1 LGKKVTELE
10 KALANPKTKKQRKH
24 RTLLMTII
32 TPFLLVA
39 CGGGSSKV
47 DEFLDSYESSIEGFE
62 DMANKGS
69 VSLSDINKMN
79 QNSLELT
86 EQVNDLKEAE
96 EWTDSQTSRYL
107 KLTSRFSEAMTEMS
121 KSMQP

>member
-1 LGKKVTELE
+1 
-10 KALANPKTKKQRKH
+10 
-24 RTLLMTII
+24 MTII

-86 EQVNDLKEAE
+86 EQVNDLKVAE